1 MAGPLVP
8 GVLISLIPRRLRLF
22 VCGVARVGG
31 TAVGGGL
38 GIALLGRRHHAVGE
52 SIAAGREAV
61 ARACLLICRP
71 LLFGA
76 DTAGH

>member
-1 MAGPLVP
+1 
-8 GVLISLIPRRLRLF
+8 LISLIPGRLRLF
-22 VCGVARVGG
+22 ICGVARVGA

-38 GIALLGRRHHAVGE
+38 GVTLLGRRHHAVGE
-52 SIAAGREAV
+52 SIRAG
-61 ARACLLICRP
+61 P